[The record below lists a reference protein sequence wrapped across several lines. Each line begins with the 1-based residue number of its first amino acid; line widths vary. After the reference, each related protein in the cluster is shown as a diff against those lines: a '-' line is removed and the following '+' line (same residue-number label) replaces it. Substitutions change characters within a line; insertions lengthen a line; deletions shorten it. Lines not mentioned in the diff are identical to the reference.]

1 MDRATQLTDEYSMID
16 INSKLKT
23 LESKYNLSRDRLL
36 VINQNMMDQFKLT
49 SADLKALRDEI
60 KEVKTDINS
69 IKEIISSITKEL
81 NRFAKKEDIKIIE
94 KYVNLWDP
102 LKFVTED
109 QLKEMIKEHANR
121 KNRK

>member
-1 MDRATQLTDEYSMID
+1 MLTGKVIEKKPTRIGTSQTDRSM
-16 INSKLKT
+16 
-23 LESKYNLSRDRLL
+23 
-36 VINQNMMDQFKLT
+36 Q
-49 SADLKALRDEI
+49 
-60 KEVKTDINS
+60 
-69 IKEIISSITKEL
+69 
-81 NRFAKKEDIKIIE
+81 IKIIE